1 MPFEGLT
8 PAGVSL
14 RAWKKKP
21 LKEDCF
27 MAVDISMRELLE
39 AGVHFGHQVRRWN
52 PKMRDYIYT
61 KRNGIHIVDLSKTV
75 PLFKQAIEFVIQEVA
90 NGAEIL
96 FLGTKKQAQ
105 SIIEEEAKRCGAHY
119 VNYRWLG
126 GMFTNFETVRKSI
139 AKLRKLQRMEAE
151 GAFEILPKKEVMRL
165 RKQKEKLEKYLSGI
179 VNMDRVPDII
189 YVVDTVREDL
199 AVTEANKL
207 GVTVVAIADTNCD
220 PDKIDYPIP
229 GNDDAIKAIQLITSK
244 IADAVL
250 EGKKLRESTGV
261 AVETRS
267 IEEELLAKEA
277 EVMESGY
284 MGARNHSKEERLSEI
299 VEKEIKEAAVE
310 EL

>member
-1 MPFEGLT
+1 MSVE
-8 PAGVSL
+8 V
-14 RAWKKKP
+14 
-21 LKEDCF
+21 
-27 MAVDISMRELLE
+27 SMRELLE
-39 AGVHFGHQVRRWN
+39 AGVHFGHQIRRWN
-52 PKMRDYIYT
+52 PKMKDYIYT
-61 KRNGIHIVDLSKTV
+61 KRNGIHIIDLSKTV
-75 PLFKQAIEFVIQEVA
+75 PLFKQALEFVTNEVA

-105 SIIEEEAKRCGAHY
+105 TIIEEEAKRCGAHY

-139 AKLRKLQRMEAE
+139 QKLRKLQRMEAE

-165 RKQKEKLEKYLSGI
+165 RKQKEKLEKYISGI
-179 VNMDRVPDII
+179 VNLDRIPDVI

-199 AVTEANKL
+199 AVIEANKL

-250 EGKKLRESTGV
+250 EGKKMRESVGL
-261 AVETRS
+261 AVESKS
-267 IEEELLAKEA
+267 IEEELLAKESQII
-277 EVMESGY
+277 ESGY
-284 MGARNHSKEERLSEI
+284 MGAKNHSKEERLSEI
-299 VEKEIKEAAVE
+299 IRKETIENIDENLAEAKE

>member
-1 MPFEGLT
+1 
-8 PAGVSL
+8 
-14 RAWKKKP
+14 
-21 LKEDCF
+21 
-27 MAVDISMRELLE
+27 MAVEVGMRELLE

-52 PKMRDYIYT
+52 PKMKDFIYT
-61 KRNGIHIVDLSKTV
+61 KRNGIHIIDLSKTV
-75 PLFKQAIEFVIQEVA
+75 PLFKQALEFITQEVA

-165 RKQKEKLEKYLSGI
+165 RKQKEKLEKYLNGI
-179 VNMDRVPDII
+179 VNLNRVPDII

-250 EGKKLRESTGV
+250 EGKKLRESAGM
-261 AVETRS
+261 AVETMS
-267 IEEELLAKEA
+267 IEEELLARESH
-277 EVMESGY
+277 VVESGY
-284 MGARNHSKEERLSEI
+284 TGAKNHFKEERLSEI
-299 VEKEIKEAAVE
+299 IEKETKENAEENLAQAKE

>member
-1 MPFEGLT
+1 MSVE
-8 PAGVSL
+8 V
-14 RAWKKKP
+14 
-21 LKEDCF
+21 
-27 MAVDISMRELLE
+27 SMRELLE
-39 AGVHFGHQVRRWN
+39 AGVHFGHQIRRWN
-52 PKMRDYIYT
+52 PKMKDYIYT
-61 KRNGIHIVDLSKTV
+61 KRNGIHIIDLSKTV
-75 PLFKQAIEFVIQEVA
+75 PLFKQALEFVTNEVA

-105 SIIEEEAKRCGAHY
+105 TIIEEEAKRCGAHY

-139 AKLRKLQRMEAE
+139 QKLRKLQRMEAE

-165 RKQKEKLEKYLSGI
+165 RKQKEKLEKYISGI
-179 VNMDRVPDII
+179 VNLDRIPDVI

-199 AVTEANKL
+199 AVIEANKL
-207 GVTVVAIADTNCD
+207 GVTIVAIADTNCD

-250 EGKKLRESTGV
+250 EGKKMRESVGL
-261 AVETRS
+261 AVESKS
-267 IEEELLAKEA
+267 IEEELLAKESQII
-277 EVMESGY
+277 ESGY
-284 MGARNHSKEERLSEI
+284 MGAKNHSKEERLSEI
-299 VEKEIKEAAVE
+299 IRKETIENIDENLAEAKE

>member
-1 MPFEGLT
+1 
-8 PAGVSL
+8 
-14 RAWKKKP
+14 
-21 LKEDCF
+21 
-27 MAVDISMRELLE
+27 MAVEVSMRELLE

-52 PKMRDYIYT
+52 PKMKEYIYT
-61 KRNGIHIVDLSKTV
+61 KRNGIHIIDLSKTV
-75 PLFKQAIEFVIQEVA
+75 PLFKQALEFVTEQVA

-119 VNYRWLG
+119 VNHRWLG
-126 GMFTNFETVRKSI
+126 GMLTNFYTVKKSI
-139 AKLRKLQRMEAE
+139 DKLRKLQRMEAE

-165 RKQKEKLEKYLSGI
+165 RKQKEKLEKTLAGI
-179 VNMDRVPDII
+179 VNMDRIPDII
-189 YVVDTVREDL
+189 FVVDTVREDL

-244 IADAVL
+244 IAEAVL
-250 EGKKLRESTGV
+250 EGKKLRESVGAV
-261 AVETRS
+261 VETKS
-267 IEEELLAKEA
+267 IEEELLAKA

-284 MGARNHSKEERLSEI
+284 MGAKNYSKEERLSEVI
-299 VEKEIKEAAVE
+299 EKEIKEGKEEAIEEAKE

>member
-1 MPFEGLT
+1 M
-8 PAGVSL
+8 
-14 RAWKKKP
+14 
-21 LKEDCF
+21 
-27 MAVDISMRELLE
+27 E

-52 PKMRDYIYT
+52 PKMRDFIYT
-61 KRNGIHIVDLSKTV
+61 KRNGIHIIDLSKTV
-75 PLFKQAIEFVIQEVA
+75 PLFKQALEFITQEVA
-90 NGAEIL
+90 NSAEIL

-165 RKQKEKLEKYLSGI
+165 RKQKEKLEKYLNGI
-179 VNMDRVPDII
+179 VNLNRVPDII

-250 EGKKLRESTGV
+250 EGKKLRESTGM
-261 AVETRS
+261 AVETMS
-267 IEEELLAKEA
+267 IEEELLARESQII
-277 EVMESGY
+277 ESGY
-284 MGARNHSKEERLSEI
+284 TGAKNHSKEERLSEI
-299 VEKEIKEAAVE
+299 IEKETKENAEENLAQAKE

>member
-1 MPFEGLT
+1 
-8 PAGVSL
+8 
-14 RAWKKKP
+14 
-21 LKEDCF
+21 
-27 MAVDISMRELLE
+27 MAVEVGMRELLE

-52 PKMRDYIYT
+52 PKMRDFIYT
-61 KRNGIHIVDLSKTV
+61 KRNGIHIIDLSKTV
-75 PLFKQAIEFVIQEVA
+75 PLFKQALEFITQEVA

-165 RKQKEKLEKYLSGI
+165 RKQKEKLEKYLNGI
-179 VNMDRVPDII
+179 VNLNRVPDII

-250 EGKKLRESTGV
+250 EGKKLRESTGM
-261 AVETRS
+261 AVETMS
-267 IEEELLAKEA
+267 IEEELLARESQI
-277 EVMESGY
+277 MESGY
-284 MGARNHSKEERLSEI
+284 TGAKNHSKEERLSEI
-299 VEKEIKEAAVE
+299 IEKETKENAEENLAQAKE